1 MKEVKFNYKELGLKV
16 GLEIHFQLDVSKKL
30 FCSCSSM
37 LKEKDYKD
45 IVIRKLHP
53 TFSELGEID
62 LAAKYEYLRDR
73 TFLYEVFE
81 KETCLVEL
89 DEEPPHNVNKE
100 ALIIAL
106 QIAKLFNCKIPDEIY
121 VMRKIVIDGSNTSG
135 FQRTMIVGFD
145 GYFIFKDKRVP
156 ITQICLEEDS
166 AAIDKEENGKV
177 YYKLNRLGIP
187 LVEIDTGILEDFEP
201 REIEEIAYHI
211 FLIAAS
217 TKRIRKV
224 LGSIRQDVN
233 VSIKNG
239 ARVEIKGIQRLSL
252 ISKVIENEV
261 KRQLD
266 LINSGKRVEKET
278 RAALEDGTT
287 EFMRPLPGAQRMY
300 PETDIKPIRV
310 EELLK
315 DIKECRSLISII
327 EKYEKEYKLSK
338 ELINS
343 LLKSDYFYLV
353 EEIVDETGLEAS
365 LVAGILTSTI
375 KEIEKKE
382 KIKFDLNENKLKE
395 FFNALKK
402 ELVFKEAAY
411 DILKEMCIN
420 KEEKIENIINK
431 LNLRPMS
438 KEEIRNIVREELLKV
453 KDLKKIEGIV
463 ISRVRGRA
471 NIKKVIEIIREELNK
486 SKV

>member
-1 MKEVKFNYKELGLKV
+1 
-16 GLEIHFQLDVSKKL
+16 
-30 FCSCSSM
+30 
-37 LKEKDYKD
+37 
-45 IVIRKLHP
+45 
-53 TFSELGEID
+53 
-62 LAAKYEYLRDR
+62 
-73 TFLYEVFE
+73 
-81 KETCLVEL
+81 
-89 DEEPPHNVNKE
+89 
-100 ALIIAL
+100 
-106 QIAKLFNCKIPDEIY
+106 
-121 VMRKIVIDGSNTSG
+121 
-135 FQRTMIVGFD
+135 
-145 GYFIFKDKRVP
+145 
-156 ITQICLEEDS
+156 LEEDS

-201 REIEEIAYHI
+201 TEIEEIAYHI

-266 LINSGKRVEKET
+266 LINSGKKVEKET

-395 FFNALKK
+395 FFYALKK

-420 KEEKIENIINK
+420 KEESLENIINK
-431 LNLRPMS
+431 LNLRPLS
-438 KEEIRNIVREELLKV
+438 EEEIRNIVREELVKV
-453 KDLKKIEGIV
+453 RDLKKLEGIV

-471 NIKKVIEIIREELNK
+471 NVKKAIEIIREEL
-486 SKV
+486 SKRKA

>member
-1 MKEVKFNYKELGLKV
+1 
-16 GLEIHFQLDVSKKL
+16 
-30 FCSCSSM
+30 
-37 LKEKDYKD
+37 
-45 IVIRKLHP
+45 
-53 TFSELGEID
+53 
-62 LAAKYEYLRDR
+62 
-73 TFLYEVFE
+73 
-81 KETCLVEL
+81 
-89 DEEPPHNVNKE
+89 
-100 ALIIAL
+100 
-106 QIAKLFNCKIPDEIY
+106 
-121 VMRKIVIDGSNTSG
+121 
-135 FQRTMIVGFD
+135 
-145 GYFIFKDKRVP
+145 
-156 ITQICLEEDS
+156 
-166 AAIDKEENGKV
+166 
-177 YYKLNRLGIP
+177 
-187 LVEIDTGILEDFEP
+187 
-201 REIEEIAYHI
+201 
-211 FLIAAS
+211 
-217 TKRIRKV
+217 
-224 LGSIRQDVN
+224 
-233 VSIKNG
+233 
-239 ARVEIKGIQRLSL
+239 
-252 ISKVIENEV
+252 
-261 KRQLD
+261 
-266 LINSGKRVEKET
+266 
-278 RAALEDGTT
+278 T

-438 KEEIRNIVREELLKV
+438 EEEIRNIVREELLKV